1 MTHSFSAASPRAVVG
16 QEDLILGTHSEVVM
30 NVFLFGQPEL
40 YFESVHLMFVL
51 IAFYIALWLVVVVSE
66 SPTHL
71 WKFISVLPAIL
82 ICCFFFY
89 IVKTAALLKAIYE
102 VDTDTMLEVIEETE
116 AAQQLSEELRAK
128 VVSHMASSEQDTY
141 VQLEQLYK
149 QIDVNGNNSLSRAEF
164 GTFMKLLNITFSA
177 KKWERI
183 YKEIDRNYDNEISF
197 QEFFLF
203 LFPDHDLAQSLEMRR
218 LKVISRRVM
227 TRANYFLSHLSPFR
241 DMPVISDRLTS
252 LSGPK
257 SRRIGAGS
265 PSRPA
270 PETSISNRDFASADQ
285 RADTLARLAARSVK
299 TCPPNKPLTNVEEGG
314 HDDEA
319 AAED

>member
-1 MTHSFSAASPRAVVG
+1 VVG

-51 IAFYIALWLVVVVSE
+51 IAFYVALWLVVVVSE

-71 WKFISVLPAIL
+71 WKFISVLPAML

-116 AAQQLSEELRAK
+116 AAQQLSAELRMK
-128 VVSHMASSEQDTY
+128 VVARMASSEQDTY
-141 VQLEQLYK
+141 IQLEQLYK
-149 QIDVNGNNSLSRAEF
+149 KIDVNGNNALSRAEF
-164 GTFMKLLNITFSA
+164 GDFLKLLDITFSA

-241 DMPVISDRLTS
+241 DMPVISDRLAAV
-252 LSGPK
+252 PK
-257 SRRIGAGS
+257 SFRTGTRS

-270 PETSISNRDFASADQ
+270 PETSVSNRDFASADQ

-299 TCPPNKPLTNVEEGG
+299 TCPPKKPLTIEETGQ
-314 HDDEA
+314 DDEPA
-319 AAED
+319 PKE